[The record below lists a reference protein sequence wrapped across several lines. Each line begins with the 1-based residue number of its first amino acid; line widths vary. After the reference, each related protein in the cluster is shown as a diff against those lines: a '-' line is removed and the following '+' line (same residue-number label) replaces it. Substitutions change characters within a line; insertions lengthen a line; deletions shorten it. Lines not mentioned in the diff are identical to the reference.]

1 MKLEVDL
8 MKITRTK
15 ELGNLN
21 QFYEKAGSQL
31 MVLYGSKLIGKT
43 SLLKEFVNDKP
54 YVYYAARSVSD
65 EEQKKRFAD
74 ELGLL
79 KDGKAYFSYMDIF
92 LAMEDQNAESKK
104 VIIFDEFQLMI
115 KQSPELFTDI
125 VTYMQQRKEQ
135 NILFILC
142 SSSIAFV

>member
-1 MKLEVDL
+1 

-15 ELGNLN
+15 ELVNLN

-31 MVLYGSKLIGKT
+31 MVLYGSNLIGKT
-43 SLLKEFVNDKP
+43 SLLKEFVKEKP
-54 YVYYAARSVSD
+54 YIYYAARSVSD
-65 EEQKKRFAD
+65 EEQKKRLAN

-92 LAMEDQNAESKK
+92 LAVEEQNAGSKK
-104 VIIFDEFQLMI
+104 VIIFDEFPLMI

-125 VTYMQQRKEQ
+125 VSYMQQRKEQ
-135 NILFILC
+135 NVLFILC
-142 SSSIAFV
+142 DIYVRKNSTY

>member
-1 MKLEVDL
+1 

-43 SLLKEFVNDKP
+43 SLLKEFVKEKP
-54 YVYYAARSVSD
+54 YIYYAARSVSD
-65 EEQKKRFAD
+65 EEQKKRLAN

-92 LAMEDQNAESKK
+92 LA
-104 VIIFDEFQLMI
+104 VCI
-115 KQSPELFTDI
+115 
-125 VTYMQQRKEQ
+125 
-135 NILFILC
+135 C
-142 SSSIAFV
+142 